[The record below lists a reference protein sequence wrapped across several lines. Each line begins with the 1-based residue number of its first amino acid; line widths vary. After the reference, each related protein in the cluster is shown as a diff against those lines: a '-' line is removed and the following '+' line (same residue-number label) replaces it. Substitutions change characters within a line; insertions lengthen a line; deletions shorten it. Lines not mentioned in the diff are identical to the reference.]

1 MKQELNKNIR
11 YAEYYDMQEIFDGLY
26 AQSKENMEFNNLTEI
41 IFSKENIL
49 LAYRTIKSNK
59 GSKTGGVD
67 KLTIDDIGKC
77 TTEEIVN
84 NVRYYALE
92 SKHGYRPKPVKR
104 VDIPKQNGKTR
115 PLGIPCIWDR
125 LIQQCIKQVLEPIC
139 EAKFSPN
146 SYGFRPDTSVE
157 HAIGAFYKG
166 LQRQKLFYAV
176 EIDIQSFF
184 DEVNHSKLIKQIWSL
199 GIRDKHLI
207 YLIKQILKAPIKMP
221 NGEIVIPTKGTP
233 QGGIL
238 SPLLA
243 NINLNEY
250 DQWVDSQ
257 WQTNPLALTY
267 AKDRTQEGKGI
278 DKSKAYR
285 KMRKTNLKEVYLI
298 RYADDIRILTP
309 DYNSAKRIMIAS
321 KDWLNTR
328 LKLTLSEEKTRIV
341 DTRNKYSEFL
351 GFKIKA
357 KQKGSG
363 YIVESHMSNKS
374 FSKVKDELKSQIKNI
389 AHPRLPERTIEDEIR
404 LYNSMVLGIQN
415 YYRYATHV
423 QLDCDKIN
431 WMMLKS
437 LNNRLSGEE
446 GTRLKSNSR
455 SLSEFERKR
464 FGNTAMI
471 RFVVCAE
478 KYLPLYPI
486 GCVKTKFPMC
496 RSNKFN
502 RYTPE
507 GRNQNNTSD
516 DNLRLMYEMMR
527 EASYGRSGELMDNR
541 ISLFSAQKWKCAIS
555 GVSFETLDDIHCH
568 HIIPKSQGG
577 TDEYNNLV
585 LIFPDM
591 HKLIHAT
598 QIETIQN
605 IINKYKLKT
614 AQINKINHY
623 RSFCGNEKI

>member
-1 MKQELNKNIR
+1 
-11 YAEYYDMQEIFDGLY
+11 MQEIFDDLY
-26 AQSKENMEFNNLTEI
+26 ARSKENAEFDNLTEI

-59 GSKTGGVD
+59 GSKTSGVD

-84 NVRYYALE
+84 NIKYYALE

-146 SYGFRPDTSVE
+146 SYGFRPDVSVE
-157 HAIGAFYKG
+157 HAMGALYKG
-166 LQRQKLFYAV
+166 LQRQKLFYVV

-184 DEVNHSKLIKQIWSL
+184 DEVNHSKLIKQIWNM
-199 GIRDKHLI
+199 GIRDKKLI

-221 NGEIVIPTKGTP
+221 DGKVIIPDKGTP
-233 QGGIL
+233 QGGII
-238 SPLLA
+238 SPLFA

-250 DQWVDSQ
+250 DKWVDSQ
-257 WQTNPLALTY
+257 WQTNPLAIAY

-278 DKSKAYR
+278 DKSKAYK

-298 RYADDIRILTP
+298 RYADDVRILTTN
-309 DYNSAKRIMIAS
+309 YNDAKRIMMAS

-328 LKLTLSEEKTRIV
+328 LKLTISDEKTRMV

-351 GFKIKA
+351 GFKIKVR
-357 KQKGSG
+357 QKGLG
-363 YIVESHMSNKS
+363 YVVESHMSDKS
-374 FSKVKDELKSQIKNI
+374 FQKVNNELKAQIKNI
-389 AHPRLPERTIEDEIR
+389 AHPRTPERTIEDEIR

-415 YYRYATHV
+415 YYRYATHI
-423 QLDCDKIN
+423 QIDCDKIN
-431 WMMLKS
+431 WTMMKS

-446 GTRLKSNSR
+446 GTRLKRNTR
-455 SLSEFERKR
+455 PLSEFEHKR

-471 RFVVCAE
+471 RFVACAD
-478 KYLPLYPI
+478 KNLPIYPI
-486 GCVKTKFPMC
+486 GSVKTKFPMC

-507 GRNQNNTSD
+507 GRIQDNTSD
-516 DNLRLMYEMMR
+516 DNMALMYELMK
-527 EASYGRSGELMDNR
+527 EKSYGRSGELMDNR
-541 ISLFSAQKWKCAIS
+541 ISLFSAQRGKCAVS

-568 HIIPKSQGG
+568 HIIPKSKGG
-577 TDEYNNLV
+577 TDEYKNLV
-585 LIFPDM
+585 LILPDI
-591 HKLIHAT
+591 HRLIHAT
-598 QIETIQN
+598 QVETIQN
-605 IINKYKLKT
+605 IINNQKLT
-614 AQINKINHY
+614 TTQINKINHY
-623 RSFCGNEKI
+623 RVLCGNKEI